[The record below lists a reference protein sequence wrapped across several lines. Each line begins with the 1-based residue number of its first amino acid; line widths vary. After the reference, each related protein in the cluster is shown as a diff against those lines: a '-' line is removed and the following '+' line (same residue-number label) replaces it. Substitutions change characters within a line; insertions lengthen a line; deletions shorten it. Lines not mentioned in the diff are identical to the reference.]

1 MSSEQ
6 SATIPRWL
14 PLLGGILGSTTCGLL
29 LYAWSVF
36 IRPLNAEFGWTR
48 AEIALAFGIC
58 CFVFG
63 MCTIPAG
70 RLSDKIGP
78 RKVVLMGAVVTTI
91 GFVAC
96 GFINSLMGLYFT
108 YGVICGIGGGLL
120 YLPPIATGPKWWPDR
135 RALATGFSVVGLG
148 LGSFIMAPI
157 ATWIIENHGW
167 RNVFI
172 WVGIAMG
179 ILAVLSGL
187 CLQNPPAGWK
197 PAGWSPPPPPPG
209 ASAKSQEDYTH
220 DEAKATPQFWMLYAA
235 YFCSCFSGL
244 MVVGHLAGV
253 GIDRGL
259 EPMAAAGA
267 VSVLAFSNAIV
278 RIVIGGMADKFG
290 TKPLF
295 LSLWTVQ
302 VVMLLLIYPVAGNAT
317 LLWVVALIFGW
328 NYGAQFTLFPST
340 TLQYYGAKFQGANY
354 GLLFSAFGVAG
365 LVGPWAG
372 GALYRMQGN
381 YSIPFIVAAVV
392 MAISLILLAIAK
404 PPPRR

>member
-1 MSSEQ
+1 MSSEV
-6 SATIPRWL
+6 SAPIPRWL

-63 MCTIPAG
+63 MCTIPSG

-78 RKVVLMGAVVTTI
+78 RKVVLVGSVVTTI
-91 GFVAC
+91 GFVAS
-96 GFINSLMGLYFT
+96 GYINSLMGLYFT
-108 YGVICGIGGGLL
+108 YGVICGIGGGML

-135 RALATGFSVVGLG
+135 RALATGFAVVGLG

-172 WVGIAMG
+172 WIGIAMG
-179 ILAVLSGL
+179 ILGILSGL

-244 MVVGHLAGV
+244 MVIGHLAGV
-253 GIDRGL
+253 GVDRGL

-267 VSVLAFSNAIV
+267 VSVLAISNAVV
-278 RIVIGGMADKFG
+278 RIVIGGFADKFG

-295 LSLWTVQ
+295 LGLWVVQ
-302 VVMLLLIYPVAGNAT
+302 VVMLLLIYPVAGNVT
-317 LLWVVALIFGW
+317 LLWLVALVFGW
-328 NYGAQFTLFPST
+328 NYGAQFTLFPAT
-340 TLQYYGAKFQGANY
+340 TLQYYGAKAQGANY

-365 LVGPWAG
+365 LVGPWSG

-392 MAISLILLAIAK
+392 MAVSLILLAIAK